1 MYQVQD
7 LPACRRNIST
17 FSPPPSPPILIISS
31 CPYKLSSLS
40 PLPPFAFRISFTCVS
55 YAARLE
61 IHSTLYITWTPTS
74 ATIWLA
80 GQSRDAPYA
89 ISALLRQATSTPF
102 APFIGASPS
111 RRPIPHHLPKV
122 KYLQPRIVHDVRE
135 LNASCCIFFYS
146 TLKTILNILHMSAF
160 VSSSVGPCPRLML
173 LPSLRRLLVTSTYR
187 ARLLGLIK
195 YNASYFFQLVEVCI
209 LVLYLDR
216 LW

>member
-1 MYQVQD
+1 MGS
-7 LPACRRNIST
+7 RNEALRTVILFPTTTISDTRIKTSRLQTTKLST

-31 CPYKLSSLS
+31 CSYKLSLS
-40 PLPPFAFRISFTCVS
+40 PLFPFAFRILFTCFS

-61 IHSTLYITWTPTS
+61 IRSTLYITWTPTS

-122 KYLQPRIVHDVRE
+122 KYLQPRIVQDVRE

-146 TLKTILNILHMSAF
+146 RPYYYTQYTLHVCFRQLKCGSMSPAYVAAIVREVTCNIYLSCPAIGLNKI
-160 VSSSVGPCPRLML
+160 
-173 LPSLRRLLVTSTYR
+173 
-187 ARLLGLIK
+187 
-195 YNASYFFQLVEVCI
+195 
-209 LVLYLDR
+209 
-216 LW
+216 

>member
-1 MYQVQD
+1 MVSRGRNGEPEWSITNRNLISDDNNIWYQDQD
-7 LPACRRNIST
+7 LPVCRRTNLST

-31 CPYKLSSLS
+31 CPYKLSLS

-89 ISALLRQATSTPF
+89 ISALLQQATSTPY
-102 APFIGASPS
+102 APFTGASSS

-122 KYLQPRIVHDVRE
+122 KHLQPRTVHDARE
-135 LNASCCIFFYS
+135 LNTSCCI
-146 TLKTILNILHMSAF
+146 
-160 VSSSVGPCPRLML
+160 
-173 LPSLRRLLVTSTYR
+173 
-187 ARLLGLIK
+187 
-195 YNASYFFQLVEVCI
+195 
-209 LVLYLDR
+209 
-216 LW
+216 